1 MKRFFIV
8 ILTVLLIAASA
19 AYADNDELS
28 GKTREEVI
36 DYYMVH
42 SINKVNERFD
52 TDDYTFLY
60 AGFYGTPHGG
70 ASIYLL
76 RVDKDGS
83 YHNYVSDLNKRSY
96 GKGAQITDVTVDRE
110 NEKVHIMYDKA
121 YTIDLKT
128 GEFTGD
134 DDVEFVSAY
143 PTLPENGREHYVVYK
158 EGYRDNRVELAMYD
172 GSYVLLWDKDSEEKH
187 LGASE
192 GDVAYKNDIKY
203 YLDGDKWVEFEQ
215 GYNCVSNNAT
225 AVLETDVKVVRN
237 YQPTDEE
244 YPQTIPVHPNVVSG
258 TVAGDMYYTDIKAY
272 VFDAPITSYNI
283 GGRTVIDTEILSG
296 YYGFDVTWHENERWL
311 EVTDAQTT
319 ASSEALSGT
328 VVEGA
333 DGVTGEKAGVYY
345 NTDIV
350 TTLNGKEIEA
360 YNIGGRTFLV
370 AENMR
375 DFEYIVDWN
384 EESRELRVSRYPSQ
398 TEEYTDVVN
407 TDMVDAIPVNNL
419 KSEENNRV
427 RSKGSYMLFA
437 DKKTYYLP
445 LKYGFVYNAGGLIQY
460 VRLSEIVKAL
470 NADYEIKA
478 EKTNDG
484 YDYTLIINYDK
495 TDIPYLS
502 DTNPDGENSFRKG
515 DTIGKGF
522 IKYLSEYKIPMTL
535 LVNGET
541 PNMNQV
547 AGIKDLD
554 FHILVLNGE
563 IWMPTNPLNAMF
575 GFDAI

>member
-1 MKRFFIV
+1 MKKLFIL
-8 ILTVLLIAASA
+8 ILTVFLTAASA

-28 GKTREEVI
+28 GKTRDEVI
-36 DYYMVH
+36 QYYMDH

-60 AGFYGTPHGG
+60 AGFYGMPHGG
-70 ASIYLL
+70 AAIYLL
-76 RVDKDGS
+76 RIDKDGS
-83 YHNYVSDLNKRSY
+83 YHDYTNDLYKRNY
-96 GKGAQITDVTVDRE
+96 GKGEQITDVTVDEE

-128 GEFTGD
+128 GEFKGD
-134 DDVEFVSAY
+134 DDTEFVSAY

-158 EGYRDNRVELAMYD
+158 EGYRDNRIELSMYD
-172 GSYVLLWDKDSEEKH
+172 GSYVLLWDKDSDEKR

-192 GDVAYKNDIKY
+192 GDVAYQNDIKY

-215 GYNCVSNNAT
+215 GYNCISNNAT

-237 YQPTDEE
+237 YQPEDEE
-244 YPQTIPVHPNVVSG
+244 YPQTIPVHPDVISG

-296 YYGFDVTWHENERWL
+296 YYGFDVTWHEKERWL

-319 ASSEALSGT
+319 ASSEALRGT

-333 DGVTGEKAGVYY
+333 DGITGEKAGVYY

-384 EESRELRVSRYPSQ
+384 EESRELRVERYPSQ
-398 TEEYTDVVN
+398 MEEYTDEVVN
-407 TDMVDAIPVNNL
+407 NDTGNSIPVNHL
-419 KSEENNRV
+419 KSGDNYYTRG
-427 RSKGSYMLFA
+427 KGSCTLFA
-437 DKKTYYLP
+437 DKTYYLP
-445 LKYGFVYNAGGLIQY
+445 LKNGFVYDSGGVIQY

-470 NADYEIKA
+470 NADYEIKS
-478 EKTNDG
+478 EKTDDG
-484 YDYTLIINYDK
+484 YKYALIINYDK
-495 TDIPYLS
+495 TDIPYL
-502 DTNPDGENSFRKG
+502 DDKDPDDENSIRKG
-515 DTIGKGF
+515 DTIQKGY

-535 LVNGET
+535 IVNGET
-541 PNMNQV
+541 PNMHKV
-547 AGIKDLD
+547 AGLRDLD

-563 IWMPTNPLNAMF
+563 VWMPENPLNVMF

>member
-1 MKRFFIV
+1 MKRLFIIMV
-8 ILTVLLIAASA
+8 TMLLIAASA
-19 AYADNDELS
+19 AYADNDELD

-36 DYYMVH
+36 EYYMVH

-96 GKGAQITDVTVDRE
+96 GKGAQITDVTIDRE

-128 GEFTGD
+128 GDFKGD

-158 EGYRDNRVELAMYD
+158 EGYRDDRIELSMYD
-172 GSYVLLWDKDSEEKH
+172 GSYVLLWDKDSDEKR

-192 GDVAYKNDIKY
+192 GEAAYKNDIKY
-203 YLDGDKWVEFEQ
+203 YLDGEKWVEFEQ

-237 YQPTDEE
+237 YQPSDEE

-258 TVAGDMYYTDIKAY
+258 TVAGDMYFTDIKAY
-272 VFDAPITSYNI
+272 VFDAPVTSYNI

-319 ASSEALSGT
+319 ASSEALNGT

-333 DGVTGEKAGVYY
+333 DGITGEKAGVYY

-384 EESRELRVSRYPSQ
+384 EESRELRVERYPLQ
-398 TEEYTDVVN
+398 NEYDDTIATDFGE
-407 TDMVDAIPVNNL
+407 IPVTGIIERNNTY
-419 KSEENNRV
+419 V
-427 RSKGSYMLFA
+427 RTKGSLGCSA
-437 DKKTYYLP
+437 GKKEYYLP
-445 LKYGFVYNAGGLIQY
+445 LKYGYVFSSSGLIKY
-460 VRLSEIVKAL
+460 VRLSEIVQAL
-470 NADYEIKA
+470 NAEYEIKT
-478 EKTNDG
+478 EETKDG
-484 YDYTLIINYDK
+484 YNYTLIINYDK
-495 TDIPYLS
+495 TDIPYMS
-502 DTNPDGENSFRKG
+502 DINPIDWDTVREG
-515 DTIGKGF
+515 DTIRKGF
-522 IKYLSEYKIPMTL
+522 LKFLSDYKIPMTL

-563 IWMPTNPLNAMF
+563 IWMPANPLSAMF
-575 GFDAI
+575 GFDVI